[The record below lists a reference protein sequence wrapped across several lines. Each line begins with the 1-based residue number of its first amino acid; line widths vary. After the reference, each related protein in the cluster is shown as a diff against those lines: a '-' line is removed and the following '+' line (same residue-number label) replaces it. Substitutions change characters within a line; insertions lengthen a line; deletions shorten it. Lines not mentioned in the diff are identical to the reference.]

1 MSRDRLLPFL
11 VLGIGVAVVSFAA
24 ILIRFAHSG
33 GASSLTIAAVR
44 LGLAAAILAPFAWMQ
59 CRREILALR
68 RRELALC
75 TLSGSFLALHFWTW
89 ITSLEYT
96 SIASSTALVTTNPIW
111 VGLASA
117 IVLRERPGTAALA
130 GIALTFAGSLLIF
143 AADAGA
149 PNPAKSPLLG
159 NLLALAGALSASGYL
174 LVGRALRA
182 RISLVAYVWL
192 AYTMAAILLWIALL
206 ASGTTL
212 SGLPASAWT
221 FMALLAIGPQLIG
234 HTAFNWAL
242 RRLTA
247 TFVAVSILGEPI
259 GSALLA
265 VILFGEKFS
274 SFQLAGFLLLLAGI
288 FIAARG
294 ERASAQAAVRRD

>member
-1 MSRDRLLPFL
+1 MPNRSLPFF
-11 VLGIGVAVVSFAA
+11 VLGAGVAVVSFAA
-24 ILIRFAHSG
+24 ILIRLAHVE

-44 LGLAAAILAPFAWMQ
+44 LGIAAVLLAPIAWL
-59 CRREILALR
+59 RHGREIRTLGR
-68 RRELALC
+68 RDLALC
-75 TLSGSFLALHFWTW
+75 LLSGAFLALHFWTW

-111 VGLASA
+111 VGLASTLL
-117 IVLRERPGTAALA
+117 LRERPGVAAIAGIVLTLA
-130 GIALTFAGSLLIF
+130 GSMMIF

-149 PNPAKSPLLG
+149 ADTGFGKSPLLG
-159 NLLALAGALSASGYL
+159 NTLALIGALSASGYL

-182 RISLVAYVWL
+182 RISLIAYVWL
-192 AYTMAAILLWIALL
+192 AYAFAAALL
-206 ASGTTL
+206 IAGLVASGT
-212 SGLPASAWT
+212 SINGLTASAWG

-265 VILFGEKFS
+265 ILLFGETFS
-274 SFQLAGFLLLLAGI
+274 TLQLGGFLVLLVGI
-288 FIAARG
+288 FVAARG
-294 ERASAQAAVRRD
+294 ERVRQT

>member
-1 MSRDRLLPFL
+1 MPPRLLPFL
-11 VLGIGVAVVSFAA
+11 VLGTGVAVVSFAA
-24 ILIRFAHSG
+24 ILIRYAHAD

-44 LGLAAAILAPFAWMQ
+44 LGLAALLLAPFAWLR
-59 CRREILALR
+59 CGKEIRRLQR
-68 RRELALC
+68 RDLALC
-75 TLSGSFLALHFWTW
+75 GLSGGFLALHFWSW

-117 IVLRERPGTAALA
+117 LLLRERPGLAAIA
-130 GIALTFAGSLLIF
+130 GILLTIAGSFLIF
-143 AADAGA
+143 SADAGTA
-149 PNPAKSPLLG
+149 HPGAGKSPLLG
-159 NLLALAGALSASGYL
+159 NVLAMAGALAASGYL

-182 RISLVAYVWL
+182 RVSLLAYVWL
-192 AYTMAAILLWIALL
+192 AYAIAAVLLWIGLL
-206 ASGTTL
+206 ASGASL
-212 SGLPASAWT
+212 GGLPASAWG
-221 FMALLAIGPQLIG
+221 FMALLAIGPQLVG

-265 VILFGEKFS
+265 VLLFGETFS
-274 SFQLAGFLLLLAGI
+274 TLQLAGFLVLLAGI
-288 FIAARG
+288 FVAARG
-294 ERASAQAAVRRD
+294 ERTAPQVPVS

>member
-1 MSRDRLLPFL
+1 MLRSPTPFL

-24 ILIRFAHSG
+24 ILIRYAHAE

-44 LGLAAAILAPFAWMQ
+44 LGLAALLLAPFALL
-59 CRREILALR
+59 RKAEELR
-68 RRELALC
+68 RLQRQELALC
-75 TLSGSFLALHFWTW
+75 ALSGGFLALHFWSW

-117 IVLRERPGTAALA
+117 VLLRERPGVAAVA
-130 GIALTFAGSLLIF
+130 GIVLTIAGSLLIF
-143 AADAGA
+143 SADAGTPHA
-149 PNPAKSPLLG
+149 SSGKSPFVGNGLALLG
-159 NLLALAGALSASGYL
+159 ALAASGYL

-182 RISLVAYVWL
+182 RVSLVAYVWL
-192 AYTMAAILLWIALL
+192 AYTAAAVFLWVGLL
-206 ASGTTL
+206 ASKTSL
-212 SGLPASAWT
+212 AGLPASAWG
-221 FMALLAIGPQLIG
+221 FMALLAIGPQLVG

-265 VILFGEKFS
+265 VILFGETFS
-274 SFQLAGFLLLLAGI
+274 TLQLAGFLVLLAGI

-294 ERASAQAAVRRD
+294 ERRPG

>member
-1 MSRDRLLPFL
+1 MPRSLAPFL

-24 ILIRFAHSG
+24 ILIRYAHSD

-44 LGLAAAILAPFAWMQ
+44 LGLAALLLAPFALL
-59 CRREILALR
+59 RNGREILRLQ
-68 RRELALC
+68 RRELVLC
-75 TLSGSFLALHFWTW
+75 TLSGGFLALHFWSW

-117 IVLRERPGTAALA
+117 VLLRERPGIAAVA
-130 GIALTFAGSLLIF
+130 GIVLTIAGSLLIF
-143 AADAGA
+143 SADAGTPHA
-149 PNPAKSPLLG
+149 SSGKSPLLG
-159 NLLALAGALSASGYL
+159 NVLALLGALAASAYL

-192 AYTMAAILLWIALL
+192 AYTAAAVLLWIGLL
-206 ASGTTL
+206 ASGTSL
-212 SGLPASAWT
+212 AGLPAPAWG

-265 VILFGEKFS
+265 VILFGETFS
-274 SFQLAGFLLLLAGI
+274 TLQLAGFLVLLAGI

-294 ERASAQAAVRRD
+294 ERPTPQAPAS